1 MYDILDKQLLNGR
14 TNGDAKDFIDVSQF
28 EIWIYFVRLEL
39 DGKIETLK
47 FVKCAELTYCLM
59 WCIFTT
65 DISSVSAYEFF
76 LLVLSEYEHLWFTGI
91 PYSLS
96 YSNIASWDAFRFNFQ
111 VQVYIQSCF
120 LEGLRPFVDSSI
132 RLFCAR

>member
-1 MYDILDKQLLNGR
+1 MCRVNLLSNVMHFHHR
-14 TNGDAKDFIDVSQF
+14 YI
-28 EIWIYFVRLEL
+28 IWYLH
-39 DGKIETLK
+39 
-47 FVKCAELTYCLM
+47 M
-59 WCIFTT
+59 N
-65 DISSVSAYEFF
+65 F

-91 PYSLS
+91 PYSFC